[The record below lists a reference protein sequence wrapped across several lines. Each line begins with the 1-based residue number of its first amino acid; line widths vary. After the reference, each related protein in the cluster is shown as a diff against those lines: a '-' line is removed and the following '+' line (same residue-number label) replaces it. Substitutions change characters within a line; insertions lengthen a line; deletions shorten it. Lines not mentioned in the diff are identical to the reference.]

1 MQIMPS
7 GGAWTNPAAFNQ
19 QALSDSKQSGAIK
32 TAVSA
37 TEPVNPL
44 EQTGKA
50 SDRDADERYDRPQ
63 QSAKPSSSTENNAVI
78 ETESMLSL
86 PANDDLGEA
95 SLDLLG

>member
-19 QALSDSKQSGAIK
+19 QALSDSKHSGAVK

-50 SDRDADERYDRPQ
+50 SDRDADERYDGPQRPTNP
-63 QSAKPSSSTENNAVI
+63 PSSAEDNAVI
-78 ETESMLSL
+78 ETETMLSL
-86 PANDDLGEA
+86 PADDDLGEA

>member
-7 GGAWTNPAAFNQ
+7 GGAWTNPAALNQ
-19 QALSDSKQSGAIK
+19 QALGDSKHSGALK
-32 TAVSA
+32 NATPA

-50 SDRDADERYDRPQ
+50 SDRDADERYDGPQ
-63 QSAKPSSSTENNAVI
+63 KRGSPSNPAAENTAV
-78 ETESMLSL
+78 ESESMLSL

>member
-7 GGAWTNPAAFNQ
+7 GGAWTNPAAFTQ
-19 QALSDSKQSGAIK
+19 QALSDSKSNGAVK
-32 TAVSA
+32 SAVSA
-37 TEPVNPL
+37 TEPVSPL

-50 SDRDADERYDRPQ
+50 SDRDADERYDGPQ
-63 QSAKPSSSTENNAVI
+63 NQANRSSSGENNAII

-86 PANDDLGEA
+86 PANDDLGET

>member
-19 QALSDSKQSGAIK
+19 QALSDSKHSGAVK

-37 TEPVNPL
+37 AEPVNPL

-50 SDRDADERYDRPQ
+50 SDRDADERYDGPQ
-63 QSAKPSSSTENNAVI
+63 QPANPASSTDDPSV

-86 PANDDLGEA
+86 PANDDCGET